1 MANQFPND
9 EDWGGLSDAEV
20 FRRLQEFDP
29 GDVPLIPLPG
39 EEQKRAASPQPAA
52 ADDPGQ
58 ELFTPRQPSDDPNQS
73 ARESHDVKYLM
84 MTAEE
89 SSRQGGDSELEVL
102 KEIRTLLQTGV
113 GILERWSSGAR

>member
-1 MANQFPND
+1 MASSTPK
-9 EDWGGLSDAEV
+9 EDWGGLGDAEI
-20 FRRLQEFDP
+20 FRRLEALDT
-29 GDVPLIPLPG
+29 GDVPLIQPG
-39 EEQKRAASPQPAA
+39 EEQKQAASPQPAA

-58 ELFTPRQPSDDPNQS
+58 ELFTPRQPSADPNQP
-73 ARESHDVKYLM
+73 ARESRDVKYLM